1 LRFNAQEKLLMK
13 YWLILVVVVISGC
26 SFAKQIKQK
35 VDAVRQ
41 QVQTID
47 QRGSVSGKVVNRS
60 GRSGPILA
68 TLLKSEDGLV
78 RWIDDYPVS
87 GNGAYKFF
95 GIPGSYTVGAFV
107 DANRDGEYQ
116 TSEPATYL
124 GENQKLPSFFELR
137 ANKKNSLQTLVIKN
151 TLAPKLSARI
161 VYDTN
166 QALKASGRVVSL
178 RDRMF
183 SRENAQLGMWQPLD
197 FTERVGGGLFLL
209 REYRQHRI
217 PVIFVHGITGTP
229 VDWMAPIRA
238 LDLNRFQPV
247 VFYYASGLP
256 LDVVSEFLLKAV
268 NKLQSRHRFPEF
280 YVAAHSMGGLITRSF
295 VKKYLDGG
303 NPARIGLVMTANSPM
318 QGLKSAKNG
327 VNYFPIVIP
336 AWRDVAYQSEFVKSL
351 HDWSWPTDIP
361 YHLVFSHL
369 PGETGDGVVE
379 LESQIPRSL
388 QQEATGVYGF
398 QAEHTGLL
406 REQEFVTLFNELMTD
421 SLK

>member
-1 LRFNAQEKLLMK
+1 LRFNSQEKLLMK
-13 YWLILVVVVISGC
+13 YWLILVVIGISGC
-26 SFAKQIKQK
+26 SFAKQLKQK

-47 QRGSVSGKVVNRS
+47 QRGSIAGKVVNRS

-68 TLLKSEDGLV
+68 SLLKREDGFV
-78 RWIDDYPVS
+78 RWIDAYPVS
-87 GNGAYKFF
+87 GNDAYKFF

-124 GENQKLPSFFELR
+124 GEDQKLPTFFELR
-137 ANKKNSLQTLVIKN
+137 ADKKNSLQTLVIKN
-151 TLAPKLSARI
+151 TLAPELSARI

-166 QALKASGRVVSL
+166 QALQASGRVVSL

-183 SRENAQLGMWQPLD
+183 SRENARLGMWQPLD

-209 REYRQHRI
+209 KEYRQNRI

-229 VDWMAPIRA
+229 VDWKKPIRA
-238 LDLNRFQPV
+238 LDPKRFQPL

-256 LDVVSEFLLKAV
+256 LDAVSEFLLKTV

-280 YVAAHSMGGLITRSF
+280 YVAAHSMGGLVTRSF
-295 VKKYLDGG
+295 VKKYVDGG

-318 QGLKSAKNG
+318 QGLKSAQTG

-361 YHLVFSHL
+361 YHLVFSYL
-369 PGETGDGVVE
+369 PGEKGDGVVE

-388 QQEATGVYGF
+388 QQEASGVYGF
-398 QAEHTGLL
+398 QAEHTELL
-406 REQEFVTLFNELMTD
+406 RKRDFVTLFNKLMTD